1 MAIGTNTGV
10 QNPYGQ
16 GDYKITLS
24 STETLRK
31 FLLGKNLQS
40 SYLADGNPLP
50 APFGVQ
56 APGEFSYQNLS
67 DNFVIDQKTV
77 LETGTHYQ
85 TNLFLDNSYGPAGG
99 YKDVQLIDVK
109 KVLPRAQSDYVSPN
123 TLQPKSFVASV
134 YTPQEILDTV
144 NITNGIVNTVN
155 DKVLNDSKLAQNSS
169 GYLRENLG
177 ALQAQY
183 LYEIS
188 SDGSGNA
195 NISTDPRSNQI
206 QGTDFISRISNMY
219 YGYSDI
225 PGNYFQE
232 TFVPDIND
240 LQLDGYTQG
249 ATFQNIQATASAIGD
264 LLSGGQG
271 IPTNPFSIPNP
282 SDTFINYMGE
292 ESQKA
297 LFGSLTFN
305 TYRPDYSRVALQSGV
320 ENVVPFYY
328 VGSKESE
335 PGKIQ
340 SPLNAV
346 PADKFGRSTG
356 ALVYGPSTLAKEL
369 ETVNGLPLWYF
380 YNFGGAYEGQRVF
393 AVDPGNAQWDGIGP
407 ERAIG
412 CVVYPACE
420 IVEPGIVQHI
430 SGNKF
435 TLGEP
440 SGERTQRIENLSQA
454 LISAN
459 MKAPVRPRIR
469 DEIWIKLWGNLSF
482 NPISSLTCATL
493 EEIAEDQGTRTV
505 VRDMMIEAQAV
516 GEALGVKFPVS
527 VEKRINGA
535 GAVGAHKTSMLQDLE
550 LGRPME
556 IDALVA
562 SVSEMGAMVGVKTP
576 TINTIL
582 ALVRQRARI
591 AGCY

>member
-1 MAIGTNTGV
+1 MKICIYGAGAIGGYMGAELARSGADVSLVARGPHLAAMRKDGLKLRIGNEEYVTHPNCTDSPADLGPQDFIIV
-10 QNPYGQ
+10 
-16 GDYKITLS
+16 TLKAHS
-24 STETLRK
+24 VPSVVEAMQP
-31 FLLGKNLQS
+31 LLGKN
-40 SYLADGNPLP
+40 
-50 APFGVQ
+50 
-56 APGEFSYQNLS
+56 
-67 DNFVIDQKTV
+67 TV
-77 LETGTHYQ
+77 M
-85 TNLFLDNSYGPAGG
+85 
-99 YKDVQLIDVK
+99 V
-109 KVLPRAQSDYVSPN
+109 
-123 TLQPKSFVASV
+123 
-134 YTPQEILDTV
+134 
-144 NITNGIVNTVN
+144 
-155 DKVLNDSKLAQNSS
+155 
-169 GYLRENLG
+169 
-177 ALQAQY
+177 
-183 LYEIS
+183 
-188 SDGSGNA
+188 
-195 NISTDPRSNQI
+195 
-206 QGTDFISRISNMY
+206 
-219 YGYSDI
+219 
-225 PGNYFQE
+225 
-232 TFVPDIND
+232 
-240 LQLDGYTQG
+240 
-249 ATFQNIQATASAIGD
+249 TA
-264 LLSGGQG
+264 
-271 IPTNPFSIPNP
+271 
-282 SDTFINYMGE
+282 
-292 ESQKA
+292 
-297 LFGSLTFN
+297 
-305 TYRPDYSRVALQSGV
+305 
-320 ENVVPFYY
+320 
-328 VGSKESE
+328 
-335 PGKIQ
+335 
-340 SPLNAV
+340 
-346 PADKFGRSTG
+346 
-356 ALVYGPSTLAKEL
+356 
-369 ETVNGLPLWYF
+369 VNGVPWWYF

-420 IVEPGIVQHI
+420 IIEPGIVQHI